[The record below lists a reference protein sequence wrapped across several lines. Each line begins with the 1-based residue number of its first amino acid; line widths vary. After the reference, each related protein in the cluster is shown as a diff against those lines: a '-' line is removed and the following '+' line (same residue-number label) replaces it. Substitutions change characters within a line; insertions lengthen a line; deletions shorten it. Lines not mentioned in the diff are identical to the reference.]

1 MCEMRTCKTCGE
13 TKPLEEG
20 FYKTGSAYSHKVH
33 YRHICKHCVSETINK
48 KGKERRKEA
57 ENEAIGMRTCKT
69 CGETKPLETGF
80 PKCYGKPNRHEE
92 RKTYY
97 ENSCLECR
105 AKKKRECDAAYRAR
119 KRGEAEI
126 DEAAFPALAAAI
138 KAQEEARA
146 VINLFESI
154 KAAHDACPILGF
166 SLWTG
171 DTPQRLGAW

>member
-1 MCEMRTCKTCGE
+1 MCE
-13 TKPLEEG
+13 
-20 FYKTGSAYSHKVH
+20 
-33 YRHICKHCVSETINK
+33 
-48 KGKERRKEA
+48 
-57 ENEAIGMRTCKT
+57 MRTCKT

-80 PKCYGKPNRHEE
+80 PKCYGRPNKYLVRN
-92 RKTYY
+92 TYY
-97 ENSCLECR
+97 ANFCLECK
-105 AKKKRECDAAYRAR
+105 AKKKREFDAAYRAR

-154 KAAHDACPILGF
+154 KAAREVCPILGF

>member
-80 PKCYGKPNRHEE
+80 PKCYGKPNRNLE

-97 ENSCLECR
+97 ENSCLEC
-105 AKKKRECDAAYRAR
+105 KVKRRREWHAANYAR
-119 KRGEAEI
+119 KREDAKI
-126 DEAAFPALAAAI
+126 DEAASPALAAVI
-138 KAQEEARA
+138 KTQEEARA

-154 KAAHDACPILGF
+154 KAAREACPILGF

-171 DTPQRLGAW
+171 DVPQRLDAW

>member
-33 YRHICKHCVSETINK
+33 YRHICKHCMSETINK

-57 ENEAIGMRTCKT
+57 ENEATGMRTCKT
-69 CGETKPLETGF
+69 CGETKPLEGKF

-126 DEAAFPALAAAI
+126 DEAASPALAAVI
-138 KAQEEARA
+138 KTQEEARA

-154 KAAHDACPILGF
+154 KAAREACPILSF

>member
-1 MCEMRTCKTCGE
+1 MKTANIE
-13 TKPLEEG
+13 
-20 FYKTGSAYSHKVH
+20 
-33 YRHICKHCVSETINK
+33 
-48 KGKERRKEA
+48 
-57 ENEAIGMRTCKT
+57 MRTCKT

-80 PKCYGKPNRHEE
+80 PKCHGKPNRHRE

-105 AKKKRECDAAYRAR
+105 AKKKREWDAANYAR
-119 KRGEAEI
+119 KRRDAKI
-126 DEAAFPALAAAI
+126 DEEATFPALAAAI

-154 KAAHDACPILGF
+154 KAAREACPILGF

-171 DTPQRLGAW
+171 DVPQRLGAW

>member
-1 MCEMRTCKTCGE
+1 MAATEKIE
-13 TKPLEEG
+13 
-20 FYKTGSAYSHKVH
+20 
-33 YRHICKHCVSETINK
+33 
-48 KGKERRKEA
+48 
-57 ENEAIGMRTCKT
+57 MRTCKT

-80 PKCYGKPNRHEE
+80 PKCYGKPYRSLE

-97 ENSCLECR
+97 VNSCLKCK
-105 AKKKRECDAAYRAR
+105 AKKKSEWDAANYAR

-138 KAQEEARA
+138 KAQEEAYA

-154 KAAHDACPILGF
+154 KAAREACPILGF

-171 DTPQRLGAW
+171 DVPQRLGAW

>member
-1 MCEMRTCKTCGE
+1 METANIEMRTCKTCGE

-69 CGETKPLETGF
+69 C
-80 PKCYGKPNRHEE
+80 
-92 RKTYY
+92 
-97 ENSCLECR
+97 
-105 AKKKRECDAAYRAR
+105 AAQA
-119 KRGEAEI
+119 
-126 DEAAFPALAAAI
+126 
-138 KAQEEARA
+138 
-146 VINLFESI
+146 
-154 KAAHDACPILGF
+154 ACPILSF

>member
-1 MCEMRTCKTCGE
+1 MKTANIE
-13 TKPLEEG
+13 
-20 FYKTGSAYSHKVH
+20 
-33 YRHICKHCVSETINK
+33 
-48 KGKERRKEA
+48 
-57 ENEAIGMRTCKT
+57 MRTCKT

-80 PKCYGKPNRHEE
+80 PKCYGKPNRNLE

-126 DEAAFPALAAAI
+126 DEAASPALAAVI
-138 KAQEEARA
+138 KTQEEARA
-146 VINLFESI
+146 RANLFESI
-154 KAAHDACPILGF
+154 KTAHLACPILSF

-171 DTPQRLGAW
+171 DTPQRMGAW